1 MESRVQTVLEPL
13 RISCTWPVYRATAP
27 DGRAVFVKVA
37 PRDRI
42 ERTKAFLAVADD
54 CPTLPKLVPLD
65 IPELAG
71 RDYICLEWMDA
82 ERVNAEDM
90 TDAQADGLLAGYLEL
105 SSVMVRATG
114 GMIMPPPPEE
124 TCERLYDDVAGYA
137 RRHPLVGRLIAP
149 LVEIPEPERTYCGR
163 ATVTIHGD
171 LQPKNY
177 GFRGD
182 RLAAVFDIDGLT
194 KGLACEDLAY
204 AFTERCRRAELS
216 AAKRRRLADLFL
228 RVVRASPWPKGD
240 WLFAVNRDRLRIAAR
255 RVASHPRSP
264 LTAFDIARRD
274 RPLRRLAELLRD

>member
-1 MESRVQTVLEPL
+1 MEAL
-13 RISCTWPVYRATAP
+13 RISCTWPVYRASGP
-27 DGRAVFVKVA
+27 GGRALFVKVA

-42 ERTKAFLAVADD
+42 ERTKAFLSVAGD
-54 CPTLPKLVPLD
+54 CPFLPKVVPFE

-71 RDYICLEWMDA
+71 KDYICLEWMDA
-82 ERVNAEDM
+82 DRVNAEDM
-90 TDAQADGLLAGYLEL
+90 TDAQADSLLAGYLEL
-105 SSVMVRATG
+105 SSAMARATS
-114 GMIMPPPPEE
+114 GMVVPPPAEE
-124 TCERLYDDVAGYA
+124 TCERLYADVAGYA
-137 RRHPLVGRLIAP
+137 RRHPLVGRLLAP
-149 LVEIPEPERTYCGR
+149 LVGIPEPERTYGGR

-182 RLAAVFDIDGLT
+182 SLAAVFDVDGLT

-228 RVVRASPWPKGD
+228 RLVRSSPWPKGE

-255 RVASHPRSP
+255 RVASHPVSP
-264 LTAFDIARRD
+264 ITAFDIARRD
-274 RPLRRLAELLRD
+274 RPLCWLAEERRHA